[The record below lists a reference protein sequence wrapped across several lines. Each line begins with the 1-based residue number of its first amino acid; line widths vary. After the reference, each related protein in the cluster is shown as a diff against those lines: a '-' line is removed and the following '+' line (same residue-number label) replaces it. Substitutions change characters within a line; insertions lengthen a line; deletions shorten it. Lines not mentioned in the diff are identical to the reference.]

1 MSGMVLWGELSA
13 LAGAFQWAFC
23 GVWLT
28 RLSQK
33 MHVLT
38 IAMWRAVISL
48 VFFIALVPFTG
59 GLEMFAALPART
71 LIMLALSVL
80 IAQGVGDITFF
91 MAARRIGMLRTM
103 PIAEANPLITAG
115 LAAIFLGER
124 ITLQVLGG
132 AVLIL
137 IGAYLLSSGARAAQT
152 PHAGKIDLLGLGLA
166 ALTAVCWASGY
177 VLLTPVAQAMHP
189 VAVSVFRQA
198 IIGVWFLVIMPR
210 PLGFRQTRAL
220 SRGEAAMLVLISII
234 SSGLGSF
241 LYVWSMRW
249 AGATLAAVLGAT
261 APVFST
267 PLSIIFLKEKLTRRI
282 IIGTA
287 LIIGGVWLV
296 LLG

>member
-1 MSGMVLWGELSA
+1 MVLWGELSA

-28 RLSQK
+28 RLGRK

-38 IAMWRAVISL
+38 IAAWRAIVSL
-48 VFFIALVPFTG
+48 LFFIVLVPFTG
-59 GLEMFAALPART
+59 GWQMFDALPART

-91 MAARRIGMLRTM
+91 MAAQRIGMLRTM

-124 ITLQVLGG
+124 LTLQVLGG
-132 AVLIL
+132 AMLIL
-137 IGAYLLSSGARAAQT
+137 VGAYLLSSGARAAQT
-152 PHAGKIDLLGLGLA
+152 PQAGKVDLIGLGLA
-166 ALTAVCWASGY
+166 VLTAVCWAAGY

-189 VAVSVFRQA
+189 VAVSIFRQA
-198 IIGVWFLVIMPR
+198 IIAVWFLMIMPK
-210 PLGFRQTRAL
+210 PLGFRQSRAL
-220 SRGEAAMLVLISII
+220 SRGETIMLVLISIV

-241 LYVWSMRW
+241 FYVWSMRW
-249 AGATLAAVLGAT
+249 AGASLAAVLSAT
-261 APVFST
+261 TPVFST
-267 PLSIIFLKEKLTRRI
+267 PLSIIFLKEKLTPRI
-282 IIGTA
+282 IMGTL